1 MDNVNED
8 NKNMKEIDIN
18 NGRLT
23 MNGEMTISNSVD
35 IKEAILNAIQNPEP
49 VVLDLGGVTGAD
61 VAFLQ
66 ILVAA
71 GYQKNSG
78 KKEFKIEN
86 PSREF
91 LQVVERTGFSHYLK
105 PLCT

>member
-1 MDNVNED
+1 
-8 NKNMKEIDIN
+8 MKEIDIK

-23 MNGEMTISNSVD
+23 MNGEMTISNSME
-35 IKEAILNAIQNPEP
+35 IKEALLNAIQNPEP
-49 VVLDLGGVTGAD
+49 VILDLGGVTGAD

-66 ILVAA
+66 ILVSS
-71 GYQKNSG
+71 GYQ

-105 PLCT
+105 PLFT